1 MKGKILVIEDD
12 HDSAHILEM
21 LFKAGGYSVM
31 VTEDGEKGLSEANSL
46 HPDLVVLDVMMP
58 GLDGYDTCARI
69 KDQMNIPVL
78 MLTARTQPQ
87 DVVRGF
93 SSGAD
98 DYVKKPYN
106 TNELLLRVKALVNR
120 YHANNNIKPS

>member
-12 HDSAHILEM
+12 QESAHILEM
-21 LFKAGGYSVM
+21 LFKAGGYTVK
-31 VTEDGEKGLSEANSL
+31 VTDDGEQGIVVASDL

-58 GLDGYDTCARI
+58 GMDGYDTCARI
-69 KDQMNIPVL
+69 KNEMNIPVL
-78 MLTARTQPQ
+78 MLTAKTAPQ
-87 DVVRGF
+87 DVVKGF

-98 DYVKKPYN
+98 DYVRKPYN

-120 YHANNNIKPS
+120 YSTQQPVQ